1 MTKKTQELINS
12 ILSEIIDD
20 WYKSVSSHYITE
32 ESLLENPSEEA
43 TAQLKRFHDKKGHRI
58 KFKKYDLD
66 TTYGLKATWNGNQL
80 EIEVSV
86 NNKVEQFDY
95 KNFSKQ
101 LFSHYHDAGSLP
113 VTKPQNLKRPK
124 YRELFQ
130 LPGQLDDV
138 FQVERNKDRADIMK
152 LIFQIQEEYIDRL
165 MARPGATRELIE
177 KYCVAPFRSI
187 YARVYRSTHSS

>member
-1 MTKKTQELINS
+1 MN
-12 ILSEIIDD
+12 
-20 WYKSVSSHYITE
+20 
-32 ESLLENPSEEA
+32 SLLRVLSYLKPYRRKVILTLFLAVFTTLLDLVPPWLTKVIVDNLVESSEMVGVYWA
-43 TAQLKRFHDKKGHRI
+43 IAGLASVYLARNFTNHKRI
-58 KFKKYDLD
+58 
-66 TTYGLKATWNGNQL
+66 
-80 EIEVSV
+80 VV